1 MLAVDKSDVQ
11 VAAVGL
17 EAGSLEALG
26 FCLQDSGAVFYHSEQ
41 QRSGF
46 VQFIFCFLLGRC
58 YCYFIAVFINSVASA
73 EGRSTQS

>member
-26 FCLQDSGAVFYHSEQ
+26 FCLQDPGAVFYHSEQ
-41 QRSGF
+41 QRSCFCPVHFF
-46 VQFIFCFLLGRC
+46 VSYWDVGVVISLL
-58 YCYFIAVFINSVASA
+58 YS
-73 EGRSTQS
+73 STVWPQLRA

>member
-41 QRSGF
+41 QRSCF
-46 VQFIFCFLLGRC
+46 VQLIFLFLIGTLLLLFHCCIHQQCGL
-58 YCYFIAVFINSVASA
+58 S
-73 EGRSTQS
+73 